1 MLLLIA
7 KQTPDPSS
15 RLRSPVKSKKE
26 VRQLSVVKLSVPDPK
41 VGMAKE
47 VKPLAAAGNVKMKFI
62 LLALVLLIASCK
74 PARVADKELLFQDR
88 ENKELEL
95 VYLEEIRE
103 AQSNND
109 QDAFEFYLREY
120 INVPRLKIPEWMKE
134 DPDYFEG
141 GESVKY

>member
-1 MLLLIA
+1 
-7 KQTPDPSS
+7 
-15 RLRSPVKSKKE
+15 
-26 VRQLSVVKLSVPDPK
+26 
-41 VGMAKE
+41 
-47 VKPLAAAGNVKMKFI
+47 MKFI

-95 VYLEEIRE
+95 VYLQEIRE

-120 INVPRLKIPEWMKE
+120 INVPRLKIPEGLKE